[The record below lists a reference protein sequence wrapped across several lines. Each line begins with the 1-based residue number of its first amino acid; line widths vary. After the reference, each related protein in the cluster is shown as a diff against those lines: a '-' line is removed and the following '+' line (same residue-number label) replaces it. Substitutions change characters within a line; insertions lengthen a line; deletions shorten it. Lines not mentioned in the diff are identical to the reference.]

1 MVDNDLAPRPAR
13 IRDTCRSRQPSLKQ
27 QIFRQAGGTGLAATW
42 SKGHIK
48 PGAMKRGMGT
58 GMRAAAGLIAPGGR
72 RVIVKARYTTI
83 SGRDLGAARAH
94 LKYIQRDG
102 VTRDSEA
109 VPRALQ
115 VTDNIGPNRVSWPLD
130 RGRTLPP
137 RVMARQSG

>member
-58 GMRAAAGLIAPGGR
+58 GMRAAAGLIAPGDR
-72 RVIVKARYTTI
+72 LDR
-83 SGRDLGAARAH
+83 LGAVFAEVFAG
-94 LKYIQRDG
+94 LRDG
-102 VTRDSEA
+102 QAYLADH
-109 VPRALQ
+109 Q
-115 VTDNIGPNRVSWPLD
+115 
-130 RGRTLPP
+130 
-137 RVMARQSG
+137 

>member
-1 MVDNDLAPRPAR
+1 MADNDITPRPGR
-13 IRDTCRSRQPSLKQ
+13 IRDTGRTPQPGLKQ
-27 QIFRQAGGTGLAATW
+27 QIFRQAGSTGLAASW

-102 VTRDSEA
+102 V
-109 VPRALQ
+109 
-115 VTDNIGPNRVSWPLD
+115 
-130 RGRTLPP
+130 
-137 RVMARQSG
+137 MARPASSMTPPAATPTRAPFSTARKPIRTNSGGSVRP